1 MVYFVE
7 IIDLSCF
14 TYIILRVLNN
24 MVICLGY
31 ESSPNMMGIQER
43 YNKNFHIGCIEY
55 YEKFDSLHI
64 VLRYKD
70 GDIRVMLVSN
80 YGLVEMLVLEFVI
93 PVACTYGEPL
103 C

>member
-1 MVYFVE
+1 
-7 IIDLSCF
+7 
-14 TYIILRVLNN
+14 

-31 ESSPNMMGIQER
+31 DFSPNIMGIQEG
-43 YNKNFHIGCIEY
+43 YNKNFHIKCIEY

-80 YGLVEMLVLEFVI
+80 CGLVKIFVLRSVI
-93 PVACTYGEPL
+93 PVACTYGF
-103 C
+103 